1 MKKPSDKSWFI
12 FLAPRIILPLM
23 AVALILALA
32 LPGRITKTETTTYA
46 VPEGCSFHVDVK
58 LRLGEIRLTV
68 TDDTGSTLLDD
79 TFDAS
84 YNYAVTAPAAGTYTL
99 TADYQDALGRVDVYL
114 TDEAGTRIT
123 ATTLENQP

>member
-1 MKKPSDKSWFI
+1 MKKPSDKSWFL

-84 YNYAVTAPAAGTYTL
+84 YNYAVTAPSAGEYTL
-99 TADYQDALGRVDVYL
+99 TAEYNNAYGSIETYL
-114 TDEAGTRIT
+114 TDESGTRVNFD
-123 ATTLENQP
+123 EP